1 MARLSRAIQRIFGES
16 GGVDE
21 FGEIGSRAAGN
32 PQTTKDLT
40 DIQSRVQF
48 LQGWFQ
54 TTIRQTLPDGTD
66 ADLPASEDLNSLF
79 FLLSSQLAYI
89 YQNGIPEWLD
99 SADQRYYANVS
110 FVQVNGDVY
119 QALQGDDGANINS
132 QRNPTTEGEW
142 WRLVWST
149 SATAFYRNL
158 TGTTIIN
165 LSAETPPKVIEV
177 TAGTPFTLTLNGFI
191 SPAGSPLTIQNTSP
205 NPVTLAG
212 SSGLTGSIAAG
223 DTLFATSDNNSMV
236 RISQTD
242 QSLSTTDDVTFND
255 ITASTIDTGQGANE
269 LYGMNQNVRTNSNV
283 SFATVNTG
291 QGSNELYEM
300 NQNVTTTSNVTFNTV
315 DVTAFSTTRTFSQIS
330 SSGIFVVPAGT
341 YYLAV
346 DIPTGSGV
354 TLQVQMR
361 DTGGTWQTL
370 ITLNEGESQ
379 LFQGP
384 FDGSNFRFNYTAGS
398 TSVTYR
404 QMNIV

>member
-1 MARLSRAIQRIFGES
+1 MAQLSRAIQRIFGDS

-54 TTIRQTLPDGTD
+54 TTIRQTLPDGTN

-110 FVQVNGDVY
+110 FVQVDGAVY

-132 QRNPTTEGEW
+132 QRNPTTEPDW

-149 SATAFYRNL
+149 DATAFYRNL

-165 LSAETPPKVIEV
+165 LSAQTPPKVIEV
-177 TAGTPFTLTLNGFI
+177 SAGTPFTLTLNGTV
-191 SPAGSPLTIQNTSP
+191 SPSGSPLMIQNTSSDT
-205 NPVTLAG
+205 VTLTG

-223 DTLFATSDNNSMV
+223 ETLFSISDNNSMV
-236 RISQTD
+236 RLSNQDTSTD
-242 QSLSTTDDVTFND
+242 
-255 ITASTIDTGQGANE
+255 
-269 LYGMNQNVRTNSNV
+269 
-283 SFATVNTG
+283 
-291 QGSNELYEM
+291 
-300 NQNVTTTSNVTFNTV
+300 SNVTFETVSRNNQMGPRMYTFNDNVTTSPYVVPEGEYFVEVALNNPAATVVTQWVIQVRDSTDTWQSFAALRPSAISPPGQRQDWSGIIRSDGTNFRILRTTGSEGV
-315 DVTAFSTTRTFSQIS
+315 DVGRIS
-330 SSGIFVVPAGT
+330 LS
-341 YYLAV
+341 
-346 DIPTGSGV
+346 
-354 TLQVQMR
+354 
-361 DTGGTWQTL
+361 
-370 ITLNEGESQ
+370 
-379 LFQGP
+379 
-384 FDGSNFRFNYTAGS
+384 
-398 TSVTYR
+398 
-404 QMNIV
+404 